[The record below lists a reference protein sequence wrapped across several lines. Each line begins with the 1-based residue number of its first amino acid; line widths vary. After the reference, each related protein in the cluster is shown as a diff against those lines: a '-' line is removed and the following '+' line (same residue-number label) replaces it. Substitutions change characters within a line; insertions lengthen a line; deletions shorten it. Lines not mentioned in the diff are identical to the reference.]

1 MEDDDHWLDPLLI
14 TDVSCQQ
21 TDKVTSLEGLRME
34 DMDESYCNITP
45 GPSMLRLS
53 MAAPDLVVCEDSPV
67 FGGGNQDSLENLLGV
82 STEVSL
88 ENGIKGPETEYNSET
103 LTAKKIS
110 MEDGYTESS
119 FEIFPQPASE
129 ENLFEG
135 AIPIISINAG
145 SAGSSVICGG
155 TKFLEDSCFNGGDTT
170 NAVATVE
177 GEDLSL
183 YRTARLGNFSY
194 YFGTLESGVYIV
206 DLHFAEIVFTEGP
219 SMMRVFD
226 VFIQEEKVIYCLD
239 IFARVGANRPL
250 VIPELKTFVK
260 GDEGLTIRFEGIIG
274 SPILCGI
281 SIRKSSSAS
290 NEEVELL
297 TRISQITHCVPPK
310 CYEDYK
316 VEGSL
321 LNSISEYE
329 RQDIN
334 PVTDSAEFF
343 KRMGISQIAHGAP
356 KCYEDYKVEGSLLNS
371 ISEYECKAINPI
383 RDSNEVFKQKGI
395 SQIAH
400 CVPPKC
406 YEDYK
411 VEGSRLN
418 SISEYECPETKLD
431 ECQKNELIETKRMLE
446 VLKREN
452 EQKSKECQNAL
463 NSLQELQNELM
474 RKSMHVG
481 SLAFAVEGQVKEKSR
496 WFSSL
501 RDLTRKLK
509 LLKMEQIK
517 LAEEAL
523 SYKKCVG
530 DMNEANSIIMSKL
543 NHQVELHE
551 NLKVRY
557 IKGAK
562 ERKGLYNKILELKG
576 NIRVFC
582 RCRPLNSEEIADGA
596 SMAIDFGTDADLT
609 VKSNGALK
617 KLFKFDAVFGPQADQ
632 VDVFEDT
639 APFATSVLDGYNVCI
654 FAYGQTGS
662 GKTFTMEGTEE
673 ARGVNFRT
681 LDELFRIIEDRKNQ
695 IQYEICVS
703 VLEVYNEQIRDLLAP
718 GSPSGVAA
726 KRLEIRQV
734 GEGIHHVPGLV
745 EASVKNMSE
754 VWEVLQTGSKAR
766 AVGSTNAN
774 EHSSRSHCIHCV
786 MVKGENMFNGER
798 TRSKLWLVD
807 LAGSERV
814 AKTEVQGERL
824 KETQNINRSLSAL
837 GDVISSLATKS
848 PHIPFRNSKLTHL
861 LQDSLGGDSKTLMLV
876 QISPNEN
883 DLSETLCS
891 LNFASRVRGIEL
903 GPAKKQFDSTELIR
917 YKQLV
922 EKNKQ
927 EMKIKEVQAKK
938 MEDTIH
944 GLDMKMKEKD
954 LKNKN
959 LQDKIKELESQLLV
973 ERKLARQ
980 HVDTKIAEQQQ
991 QTRQQL
997 EETNH
1002 GIRSP
1007 VASRTLG
1014 IQKYLDEGKDQVN
1027 PSRPLTENI
1036 NYKYP
1041 AATIYLDGSCK
1052 FNDSIEKEN
1061 NPDTAEPFPLPKRT
1075 GRPSICPMQKT
1086 PASSAQRRNSLI
1098 PLPGSVKVPPPPSA
1112 QLPIHAINEED
1123 KDRVVVPKPEG
1134 ENGSKKLANIL
1145 RRSVQKKMQLQS
1157 PKQQAR
1163 RGGGVNVEKVRV
1175 SIGSRGRLMAH
1186 RVLHGNGRR
1195 VAKDTQQK
1203 QQGHREKERGWNT
1216 GTAVR
1221 AVI

>member
-1 MEDDDHWLDPLLI
+1 MEDDDQWLDPLLI
-14 TDVSCQQ
+14 TDASCQQ
-21 TDKVTSLEGLRME
+21 NHNLVNKVTSLEGSRME
-34 DMDESYCNITP
+34 DVDESYSNISP
-45 GPSMLRLS
+45 GPSMLRFSLS
-53 MAAPDLVVCEDSPV
+53 APDLVVCEDSPV
-67 FGGGNQDSLENLLGV
+67 FRGGGNQDSLENLMEA

-88 ENGIKGPETEYNSET
+88 ENGINGSEMEHNPES
-103 LTAKKIS
+103 LSAKMIS
-110 MEDGYTESS
+110 NEDGYTESS
-119 FEIFPQPASE
+119 FELLPQPASE

-135 AIPIISINAG
+135 AIPIISINSG
-145 SAGSSVICGG
+145 SADSSVICGG
-155 TKFLEDSCFNGGDTT
+155 TKFLEDNCFDGGDTT
-170 NAVATVE
+170 IADATVGDE
-177 GEDLSL
+177 KDFSL

-194 YFGTLESGVYIV
+194 YFRTLESGVYMV

-226 VFIQEEKVIYCLD
+226 IFIQEEKVIYCLD
-239 IFARVGANRPL
+239 VFARVGANSPL
-250 VIPELKTFVK
+250 VIPGLKTFVK

-274 SPILCGI
+274 SPIVCGI
-281 SIRKSSSAS
+281 SIRKSSSAYTG
-290 NEEVELL
+290 EFELL
-297 TRISQITHCVPPK
+297 TQMR
-310 CYEDYK
+310 
-316 VEGSL
+316 
-321 LNSISEYE
+321 
-329 RQDIN
+329 
-334 PVTDSAEFF
+334 
-343 KRMGISQIAHGAP
+343 
-356 KCYEDYKVEGSLLNS
+356 
-371 ISEYECKAINPI
+371 
-383 RDSNEVFKQKGI
+383 I

-411 VEGSRLN
+411 VEGSLLDSLFEYECQDINPITDSEEVLKRMGTSPIAHCVPPKCYEKYEVDGSLLPSISEYECQDFNPVTEREEAIKQKGISLIAHCAPSKCFEDYKMEGSLLN
-418 SISEYECPETKLD
+418 SISEYECQETKLN

-446 VLKREN
+446 VLRREN

-463 NSLQELQNELM
+463 NSLHELQNELM

-509 LLKMEQIK
+509 ILKMEQIK

-523 SYKKCVG
+523 SYKMCVE
-530 DMNEANSIIMSKL
+530 DMNEVNSIIMSKFKD
-543 NHQVELHE
+543 QVELHKD
-551 NLKVRY
+551 LKVKY
-557 IKGAK
+557 VKGAK
-562 ERKGLYNKILELKG
+562 ERKELYNKILELKG

-596 SMAIDFGTDADLT
+596 MMAIDFGTDSELA
-609 VKSNGALK
+609 VKSNGALRK
-617 KLFKFDAVFGPQADQ
+617 SFKFDAVFGPQADQ

-639 APFATSVLDGYNVCI
+639 APFATSVLDGYN
-654 FAYGQTGS
+654 
-662 GKTFTMEGTEE
+662 
-673 ARGVNFRT
+673 
-681 LDELFRIIEDRKNQ
+681 
-695 IQYEICVS
+695 
-703 VLEVYNEQIRDLLAP
+703 IRDLLAP
-718 GSPSGVAA
+718 GSHSGVAA

-754 VWEVLQTGSKAR
+754 VWEVLQTGSNAR

-786 MVKGENMFNGER
+786 MVKGENMLNGER

-903 GPAKKQFDSTELIR
+903 GPARKQFDSTELIK

-922 EKNKQ
+922 EKTKQ
-927 EMKIKEVQAKK
+927 EMKVKEVQAKK

-944 GLDMKMKEKD
+944 GFDMKMKEKD

-991 QTRQQL
+991 QNRHL

-1002 GIRSP
+1002 VIRSP
-1007 VASRTLG
+1007 GATRTLG
-1014 IQKYLDEGKDQVN
+1014 IQKYSNEGKDQVH
-1027 PSRPLTENI
+1027 PTRPLTENS
-1036 NYKYP
+1036 NYKYT
-1041 AATIYLDGSCK
+1041 AATTNLDGSCK
-1052 FNDSIEKEN
+1052 YNDSIEKEN
-1061 NPDTAEPFPLPKRT
+1061 NPDTAEQFPLPKRT
-1075 GRPSICPMQKT
+1075 GRASICTVQRI
-1086 PASSAQRRNSLI
+1086 PASSAPRRNSLI
-1098 PLPGSVKVPPPPSA
+1098 PLPGSAKVPPPVRALS
-1112 QLPIHAINEED
+1112 PIHSINEED
-1123 KDRVVVPKPEG
+1123 KDRVEPKCMPEG
-1134 ENGSKKLANIL
+1134 EIGSRKLANIL
-1145 RRSVQKKMQLQS
+1145 RRSVQKKMQLKS
-1157 PKQQAR
+1157 PKQQQAR
-1163 RGGGVNVEKVRV
+1163 RGGGLNVGMEKVRV

-1195 VAKDTQQK
+1195 AAKDPQQK